1 MANLNKQTIMGYLG
15 GDPIMRMTQGGA
27 QVASF
32 SVAVSERWT
41 GKDGVQHEETTWFKV
56 SAWNKLAEI
65 CATWLKKG
73 GNVYIEGP
81 IKLSKYVNKAGEA
94 DASLEI
100 RADKMIMLGTKPG
113 EGDHEPREART
124 TTGAKPAASGA
135 PPVDIDDSEIPF

>member
-1 MANLNKQTIMGYLG
+1 
-15 GDPIMRMTQGGA
+15 MRMTQGGV

-32 SVAVSERWT
+32 SVASTERWT
-41 GKDGVQHEETTWFKV
+41 GKDGVKHEETTWFKI

-81 IKLSKYVNKAGEA
+81 IKLNKYVNKNGEA

-113 EGDHEPREART
+113 EGDHEPREPRAA
-124 TTGAKPAASGA
+124 GAKPATADTA
-135 PPVDIDDSEIPF
+135 QPEIADEDIPF